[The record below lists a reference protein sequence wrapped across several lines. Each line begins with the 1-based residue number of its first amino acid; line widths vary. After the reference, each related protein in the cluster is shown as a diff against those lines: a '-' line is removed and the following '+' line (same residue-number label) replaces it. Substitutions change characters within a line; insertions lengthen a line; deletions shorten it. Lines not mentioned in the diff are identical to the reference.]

1 MIGQGYS
8 SMKGSGVHLFYVDLE
23 SQARGGDWEC
33 QGAGWGRYCSER
45 EQCVLTKH
53 GSSPNLNRNT
63 KFKCISD
70 KR

>member
-33 QGAGWGRYCSER
+33 QGSGWGRHCSER

-53 GSSPNLNRNT
+53 GSSPSMSRNT